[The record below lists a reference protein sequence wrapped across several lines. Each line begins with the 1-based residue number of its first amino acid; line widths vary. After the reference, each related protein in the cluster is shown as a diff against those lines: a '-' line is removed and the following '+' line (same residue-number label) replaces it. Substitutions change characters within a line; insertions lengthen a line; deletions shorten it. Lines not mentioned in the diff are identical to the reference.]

1 MATLMVLQKPMLAVY
16 PPATLTAWYYAVGS
30 VLTLAVCAF
39 FGVRPV
45 DFLLTGQWEVCT
57 YEVCS
62 FFFFWRPVVYV
73 FDGFVKVFC
82 SWVGVPVCL
91 SERPSRRLLT
101 WQGY

>member
-45 DFLLTGQWEVCT
+45 DFLLTGQWEVGCG
-57 YEVCS
+57 
-62 FFFFWRPVVYV
+62 
-73 FDGFVKVFC
+73 FDSPPG
-82 SWVGVPVCL
+82 
-91 SERPSRRLLT
+91 
-101 WQGY
+101 